1 MASKPDGGGF
11 DFETRADT
19 EELRRKLW
27 LKMAK
32 KVVTEDKNIPL
43 LAREGGEGRREGRG
57 GEGGGG
63 RREEGRG
70 GVGEGRA
77 LLIRLCKV

>member
-43 LAREGGEGRREGRG
+43 LAREGEEGRRGRGRG
-57 GEGGGG
+57 GEGI
-63 RREEGRG
+63 
-70 GVGEGRA
+70 A
-77 LLIRLCKV
+77 NKVM